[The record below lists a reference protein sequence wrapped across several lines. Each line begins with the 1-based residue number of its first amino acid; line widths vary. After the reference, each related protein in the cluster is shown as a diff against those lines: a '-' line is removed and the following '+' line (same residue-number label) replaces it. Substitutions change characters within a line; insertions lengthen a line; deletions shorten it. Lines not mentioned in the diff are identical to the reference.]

1 MNIGALL
8 KALPALLSLVSGLFA
23 NRKNPP
29 KRADEILGDAST
41 PTDSAEAKAEADRK
55 ANEKFG
61 K

>member
-8 KALPALLSLVSGLFA
+8 KALPALLGLVSSLFA

-29 KRADEILGDAST
+29 KRAEDILGDAST
-41 PTDSAEAKAEADRK
+41 PTDSAEAKAKADK
-55 ANEKFG
+55 AANDKFG